1 MNKMLIKK
9 GTQMSLYLRIS
20 YNSAAVYFTEF
31 STTTTFFCTTHPFF
45 LLWQQNKICLQYP
58 GDNPMK
64 ELGL

>member
-1 MNKMLIKK
+1 
-9 GTQMSLYLRIS
+9 
-20 YNSAAVYFTEF
+20 VYFTEF